1 MKFLLDTNILS
12 ETIKKKP
19 HPSVVNWLESLSNND
34 IFISVLSLGEIRKG
48 IEKLPEGEKK
58 QKILLWLNQDL
69 SIWFQDRILPIDN
82 KVANKWGF
90 ISAHTLAPAPSID
103 SLIAATALTYNL
115 ILATRNVKDFNFS
128 NLEVFNPWEL

>member
-19 HPSVVNWLESLSNND
+19 HPPVINWLKSLSND
-34 IFISVLSLGEIRKG
+34 SIFISVLSLGEIRKV

-58 QKILLWLNQDL
+58 QKIILWLNQDL
-69 SIWFQDRILPIDN
+69 LIWFQDRILPIDN

-90 ISAHTLAPAPSID
+90 ISAHTPSPAPSID
-103 SLIAATALTYNL
+103 SLIAATALTHNL
-115 ILATRNVKDFNFS
+115 MLVTRNAKDFNFG
-128 NLEVFNPWEL
+128 NLEVFNPWEM